1 MAATPD
7 LESGAARRV
16 GSSPTLGTKQVVK
29 NILVLKEGSPRL
41 SWGIVCNMVTV
52 R

>member
-1 MAATPD
+1 MVYMLV
-7 LESGAARRV
+7 LETSAARIE
-16 GSSPTLGTKQVVK
+16 SSSLSLGTKQVVK